1 MAKLTPEQFAEKHNR
16 RTKAALED
24 MKAGIENVTVAP
36 TEKAAAKQEKM
47 RQRLLEALESGKWA
61 NGLKRVSLEEWK
73 QKMIELGL
81 NRVASGLDANKK
93 KVEEFAAQLLPHI
106 EAGQKLIEKMPD
118 VTLEDSI
125 NRMTAFIR
133 HMSKF
138 QRK

>member
-24 MKAGIENVTVAP
+24 MRAGVEGVTEAP
-36 TEKAAAKQEKM
+36 TAKAAAKQEKM

-73 QKMIELGL
+73 QKMLELGL

>member
-16 RTKAALED
+16 RTKAALDD
-24 MKAGIENVTVAP
+24 MRAGVEGVTVAP

>member
-47 RQRLLEALESGKWA
+47 RQRLLEALENGKWA

>member
-16 RTKAALED
+16 RTKAALDD
-24 MKAGIENVTVAP
+24 MRAGIENVTVAP

-47 RQRLLEALESGKWA
+47 RQRLLEALENGKWA

-106 EAGQKLIEKMPD
+106 EAGQKIIEKMPD

-133 HMSKF
+133 HMAKF

>member
-1 MAKLTPEQFAEKHNR
+1 MPKLTPEQFADKHNR

-24 MKAGIENVTVAP
+24 MRAGINAVSEAP
-36 TEKAAAKQEKM
+36 TAKAAAKQEKM
-47 RQRLLEALESGKWA
+47 RQRLIEALESGKWA
-61 NGLKRVSLEEWK
+61 NGLKRVSLDEWK
-73 QKMIELGL
+73 QKMLDLGV
-81 NRVASGLDANKK
+81 NRVASGLDANMK
-93 KVEEFAAQLLPHI
+93 KVQDFAAQLLPHI
-106 EAGQKLIEKMPD
+106 EAGQKAIEKMPD

>member
-1 MAKLTPEQFAEKHNR
+1 MPKLTPEQFAEKHNR

-24 MKAGIENVTVAP
+24 MKAGVEAVTESP

-61 NGLKRVSLEEWK
+61 DGLKRVSLEEWK
-73 QKMIELGL
+73 QKMLELGL
-81 NRVASGLDANKK
+81 NRVANGLDANKK

-106 EAGQKLIEKMPD
+106 EAGQKLVEKMPD

-125 NRMTAFIR
+125 NRMTAFVR

-138 QRK
+138 KRK

>member
-1 MAKLTPEQFAEKHNR
+1 
-16 RTKAALED
+16 
-24 MKAGIENVTVAP
+24 
-36 TEKAAAKQEKM
+36 M

-73 QKMIELGL
+73 QKMIDLGL

>member
-16 RTKAALED
+16 RTKAALDD

-47 RQRLLEALESGKWA
+47 RQRLLEALENGKWA

>member
-16 RTKAALED
+16 RTKAALDD
-24 MKAGIENVTVAP
+24 MRAGIENVTVAP
-36 TEKAAAKQEKM
+36 TQKAAAKQEKM

>member
-24 MKAGIENVTVAP
+24 MRAGVEAVTVAP

-47 RQRLLEALESGKWA
+47 RQRLLEALENGKWA

-93 KVEEFAAQLLPHI
+93 KVEAVSYTHLTLP
-106 EAGQKLIEKMPD
+106 
-118 VTLEDSI
+118 T
-125 NRMTAFIR
+125 NREV
-133 HMSKF
+133 
-138 QRK
+138 

>member
-1 MAKLTPEQFAEKHNR
+1 MPKLTPEQFAEKHNR

-24 MKAGIENVTVAP
+24 MRAGVAAVTEAP
-36 TEKAAAKQEKM
+36 TAKAAAKQEKM

-81 NRVASGLDANKK
+81 NRVATGLDANKK
-93 KVEEFAAQLLPHI
+93 KVEEFASQLLPHI
-106 EAGQKLIEKMPD
+106 EAGQKLIERMPD

-125 NRMTAFIR
+125 NRMTTFIR

>member
-16 RTKAALED
+16 RTKAALDD
-24 MKAGIENVTVAP
+24 MRAGVETVDEAP
-36 TEKAAAKQEKM
+36 TAKAAAKQEKM

-61 NGLKRVSLEEWK
+61 NGLKRVSLEDWK
-73 QKMIELGL
+73 QKMIDLGL

-93 KVEEFAAQLLPHI
+93 KVEEFASQLLPHI
-106 EAGQKLIEKMPD
+106 EAGQNRIEKMPD

>member
-1 MAKLTPEQFAEKHNR
+1 MPKLTPEQFADKHNR

-24 MKAGIENVTVAP
+24 MRAGVQAVTEAP
-36 TEKAAAKQEKM
+36 TAKAAAKQEKM

-73 QKMIELGL
+73 EKMIELGL
-81 NRVASGLDANKK
+81 NRVASGLDANKN
-93 KVEEFAAQLLPHI
+93 KVQEFASQLLPHI
-106 EAGQKLIEKMPD
+106 EAGQKVIEKMPD

>member
-24 MKAGIENVTVAP
+24 MRAGVEAVTVAP

-47 RQRLLEALESGKWA
+47 RQRLLEALENGKWA

>member
-24 MKAGIENVTVAP
+24 MKAGVEAVTEAP

-73 QKMIELGL
+73 QKMLELGL
-81 NRVASGLDANKK
+81 NRVATGLDANKK

-106 EAGQKLIEKMPD
+106 DAGQKLIEKMPD

>member
-24 MKAGIENVTVAP
+24 MRAGVQGVTEAP
-36 TEKAAAKQEKM
+36 TAKAAAKQEKM

-73 QKMIELGL
+73 QKMLELGL
-81 NRVASGLDANKK
+81 NRVATGLDANKK

-106 EAGQKLIEKMPD
+106 EEGQKLIEKMPD

-125 NRMTAFIR
+125 NRMTAFTR

-138 QRK
+138 KRK

>member
-24 MKAGIENVTVAP
+24 MKAGIENVTVSP

-47 RQRLLEALESGKWA
+47 RQRLLEALENGKWA

-106 EAGQKLIEKMPD
+106 EAGQKIIEKMPD

-133 HMSKF
+133 HMAKF

>member
-16 RTKAALED
+16 RTKAALDD
-24 MKAGIENVTVAP
+24 MRAGIEAVTESP
-36 TEKAAAKQEKM
+36 TAKAAAKQEKM
-47 RQRLLEALESGKWA
+47 RQRLLEAIESGKWA

-73 QKMIELGL
+73 SKMIELGI
-81 NRVASGLDANKK
+81 NRVAAGLDANKD
-93 KVEEFAAQLLPHI
+93 KVQAFAEQLLPHI

-118 VTLEDSI
+118 VTLEDNI

-133 HMSKF
+133 HMAKF

>member
-1 MAKLTPEQFAEKHNR
+1 MPKLTPEQFAEKHNR

-24 MKAGIENVTVAP
+24 MKAGIENVTVSP

-47 RQRLLEALESGKWA
+47 RQRLLEALENGKWA

>member
-1 MAKLTPEQFAEKHNR
+1 MAKLTPEQFADKHNR

-24 MKAGIENVTVAP
+24 MKAGVEAVTVAP

-73 QKMIELGL
+73 QKMLELGL

>member
-16 RTKAALED
+16 RTKAALDD
-24 MKAGIENVTVAP
+24 MRAGVENVTVAP